1 MKAPGKQTNRDPL
14 LSRWLQRQTL
24 SAAERAA
31 LQQLLE
37 QQPARFLAVLRH
49 WLAKEAPPDSKR

>member
-24 SAAERAA
+24 SAD
-31 LQQLLE
+31 E
-37 QQPARFLAVLRH
+37 QPCSSYLSNNRLGS
-49 WLAKEAPPDSKR
+49 WLYCATG

>member
-37 QQPARFLAVLRH
+37 QQPARFLAVL
-49 WLAKEAPPDSKR
+49 ATG

>member
-24 SAAERAA
+24 SADERAA

-37 QQPARFLAVLRH
+37 QQPARFLAVL
-49 WLAKEAPPDSKR
+49 ATG